1 MNKQIVS
8 YVRIR
13 AVEIETVEVKR
24 VGLCLE
30 LNRLQFRIGSLRIWG
45 LSEDWEAGK
54 GQPSLLPLPEESE
67 WSLGRKKSIAAA
79 LLRDRCLTTQQRA
92 ARCHCSESEQGKC

>member
-13 AVEIETVEVKR
+13 AVEIEIVEVRR

-30 LNRLQFRIGSLRIWG
+30 LNRLQFRIGSLQI
-45 LSEDWEAGK
+45 
-54 GQPSLLPLPEESE
+54 
-67 WSLGRKKSIAAA
+67 
-79 LLRDRCLTTQQRA
+79 
-92 ARCHCSESEQGKC
+92 